1 MMEAYTNT
9 ISEGLTIKIAKLTG
23 LFLGLI
29 LLSILLLTT
38 VFKIGRTVIQS
49 ALGVSW
55 LAFVAAMILYIF
67 YRMYYPAGDKKPVS
81 KLQNEEDYVQSLN
94 RYQHSHL
101 FRDDVDTVKHQIER
115 LNRKKSVIRSALSE
129 KFDPSELSYGKFIS
143 AVTDVEKTFYINIR
157 NTLNVL
163 MVFDES
169 EYKLIDDPDISPDI
183 RSQKKDLYDDY
194 LNSINK
200 SINLNEAIIISLD
213 KLLSEISK
221 LNTVEIDDVNQLASM
236 QEMNDLISQTKYYK
250 YD

>member
-1 MMEAYTNT
+1 MEAYTNT

-38 VFKIGRTVIQS
+38 VFKIGRTDIQS

-55 LAFVAAMILYIF
+55 LAFVAAIILYVF
-67 YRMYYPAGDKKPVS
+67 HRMYYPAGDKKPVS
-81 KLQNEEDYVQSLN
+81 KLQSEEDYVQSLN

-194 LNSINK
+194 LDSIQK

-221 LNTVEIDDVNQLASM
+221 LNTVEIDDVNQLASV
-236 QEMNDLISQTKYYK
+236 QEMNDLINQTKYYK